1 MRSKKLLLVIATIGI
16 ALLSFY
22 VWAKSQS
29 VSRGYEVE
37 AEFAELP
44 PDDVALEDWLEAQP
58 GVARVIVGQR
68 TGEPN
73 VLAIVLI
80 IVRTGWDRTPFPDLN
95 AKCDELGYKGRVGMF
110 RDSPKDSAGISPRE
124 PASRSI
130 DRSQVKRCTN

>member
-1 MRSKKLLLVIATIGI
+1 MRSKKLLLLLGI
-16 ALLSFY
+16 VVLGALL
-22 VWAKSQS
+22 VALWAGLNSIP

-44 PDDVALEDWLEAQP
+44 PDDTTLEDWLAAQP

-73 VLAIVLI
+73 VLVILLIV
-80 IVRTGWDRTPFPDLN
+80 VRTGWDQTPFPDLN

-130 DRSQVKRCTN
+130 DRK